1 MNKKKIIIFF
11 VMIVITIPICA
22 FISNVIHLSLSGEFI
37 SISNIDFKSVV
48 QGLFEDEKFFK
59 LYLLLQILFIL
70 FFSVVV
76 FIQKGNVYESKLGNV
91 TNTIK
96 TPLVVGQGQHGTAR
110 WLTEKEYE
118 KVFDKNI
125 YDATKDKNN
134 QNFKSGGLVV
144 GYKKLKNNNEEI
156 YYIGDN
162 THSLTVG
169 ATRSGKTRTI
179 VLETIG
185 NLGLAGE
192 SMILSD
198 PKR

>member
-1 MNKKKIIIFF
+1 MRKSKIILFLIM
-11 VMIVITIPICA
+11 VIVSIPICVLL
-22 FISNVIHLSLSGEFI
+22 SNVIHLSLSNQILE
-37 SISNIDFKSVV
+37 ISNINFMTAIQD
-48 QGLFEDEKFFK
+48 LFEGGKQLK
-59 LYLLLQILFIL
+59 IYMLLKSLFIL
-70 FFSVVV
+70 FFLAVV
-76 FIQKGNVYESKLGNV
+76 FVQKENIYASELGNV
-91 TNTIK
+91 TDKIK
-96 TPLVVGQGQHGTAR
+96 TPIVAGQGQHGTSR

-125 YDATKDKNN
+125 YDVSKTMEN
-134 QNFKSGGLVV
+134 QEFKSGGLIV

-156 YYIGDN
+156 YYIGED
-162 THSLTVG
+162 THSLTIG